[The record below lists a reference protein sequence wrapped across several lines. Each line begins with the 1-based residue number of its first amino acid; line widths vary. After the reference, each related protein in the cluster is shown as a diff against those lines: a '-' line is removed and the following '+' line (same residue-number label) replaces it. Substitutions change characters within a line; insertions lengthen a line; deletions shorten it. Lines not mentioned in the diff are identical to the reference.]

1 MSRRNRT
8 FRTYDEP
15 QKSIFLLQSLSN
27 SKKKYLLHFFNR
39 VVIFM
44 EKLINRITAVAI
56 PVGLGISLVSSSI
69 YNGNELDVIVL

>member
-1 MSRRNRT
+1 
-8 FRTYDEP
+8 
-15 QKSIFLLQSLSN
+15 
-27 SKKKYLLHFFNR
+27 
-39 VVIFM
+39 M